1 MLKNRDFLLDLIR
14 LGGELSNSTLSEAIK
29 LSGRSNGAVRE
40 ALHRLT
46 DDDLALRHKSDR
58 KNGIDFTYSL
68 TKKGRDLLE
77 NSDSSDLI
85 FRTTPSLRQ
94 SKIVACDLF
103 ARLYLSS
110 LPEITLEEGLYEG
123 EVGWCMLKEERG
135 EAAGDS
141 KDLFRNNQAVGII
154 FLPKQI
160 IILYCIRPNMRFNSQ
175 LESRITLELRRLID
189 YGELNG
195 RYTPRD
201 IFGVFH
207 FLNTGTYLDWLMPNR
222 RGGAKEIKRFMRD
235 KFPRGNVIV
244 SWKDNVASK
253 KLLTDIFNGE
263 NILGQLKERFTGFL
277 DRSDIVPGILAD
289 GTLCGAAVVSN
300 PFADPSL
307 INGLFSDILRFRRI
321 HEGEEL
327 APIVMLT
334 LDSNKEIIRAVCQ
347 RRYPRSK
354 PKFKVLGTD
363 YDEWRQK
370 IGLTEDWDGEK

>member
-1 MLKNRDFLLDLIR
+1 MLKNKDFLLNLIR

-46 DDDLALRHKSDR
+46 DDDLVIRHKSDG
-58 KNGIDFTYSL
+58 KNGIDFSYSL

-77 NSDSSDLI
+77 NGDSSDLI

-110 LPEITLEEGLYEG
+110 LPEITLEDGLYEG
-123 EVGWCMLKEERG
+123 EVGWCMLKAERVEG
-135 EAAGDS
+135 AGGC
-141 KDLFRNNQAVGII
+141 KDIFRNNQAVGIV

-160 IILYCIRPNMRFNSQ
+160 LILYCVRPNMRFNSQ
-175 LESRITLELRRLID
+175 LESRIPLELRRLID

-195 RYTPRD
+195 RYAPRD
-201 IFGVFH
+201 IYGVFH
-207 FLNTGTYLDWLMPNR
+207 FLDTGTYLDWLMPNR
-222 RGGAKEIKRFMRD
+222 RGGAKEIKKFMKD

-244 SWKDNVASK
+244 SWKDNAESK

-263 NILGQLKERFTGFL
+263 NVLGQLKERFTGFL
-277 DRSDIVPGILAD
+277 DRSAIVPGILAD
-289 GTLCGAAVVSN
+289 GVYCGAAVVSN

-321 HEGEEL
+321 NKGEEL

-334 LDSNKEIIRAVCQ
+334 LNFNKDIIRAVCQ

-354 PKFKVLGTD
+354 PKFKVLGAD
-363 YDEWRQK
+363 
-370 IGLTEDWDGEK
+370 